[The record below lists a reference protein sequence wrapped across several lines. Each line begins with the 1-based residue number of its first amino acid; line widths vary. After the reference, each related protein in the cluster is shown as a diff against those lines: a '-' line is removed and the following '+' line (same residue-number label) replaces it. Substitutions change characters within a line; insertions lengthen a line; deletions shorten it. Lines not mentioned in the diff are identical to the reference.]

1 MEITKYEAQDGTTV
15 ELSAE
20 TVMRNLVPSGDR
32 ISDRQMR
39 QFIATCQ
46 ARRLNPL
53 AGDCYLTVFK
63 GKATVIVSKGY
74 YERVAAQ
81 QEGYDGMESGI
92 TVINGEG
99 RACDREGCVAFPGER
114 VVGGWAKAYD
124 RGRSRPSV
132 AKVSM
137 AEYDQHNSMWESKP
151 ATMICK
157 VAKVQA
163 LRELYPGLFE
173 GTYERTEI
181 QDVPQAQPVP
191 AEEVV
196 EDVPEFGTDQ
206 TEEDIEG

>member
-1 MEITKYEAQDGTTV
+1 
-15 ELSAE
+15 
-20 TVMRNLVPSGDR
+20 
-32 ISDRQMR
+32 
-39 QFIATCQ
+39 
-46 ARRLNPL
+46 
-53 AGDCYLTVFK
+53 
-63 GKATVIVSKGY
+63 
-74 YERVAAQ
+74 
-81 QEGYDGMESGI
+81 
-92 TVINGEG
+92 
-99 RACDREGCVAFPGER
+99 
-114 VVGGWAKAYD
+114 
-124 RGRSRPSV
+124 
-132 AKVSM
+132 M